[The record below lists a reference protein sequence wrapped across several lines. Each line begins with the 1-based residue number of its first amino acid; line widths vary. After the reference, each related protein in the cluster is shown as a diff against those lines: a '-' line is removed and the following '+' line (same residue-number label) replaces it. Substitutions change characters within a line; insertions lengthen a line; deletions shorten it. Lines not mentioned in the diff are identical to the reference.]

1 MLLLSTLTS
10 GYTLRAAIRPASAE
24 RCVAARCDAD
34 RCYYGRVD
42 EDGNVLKGVAEVSQ
56 RQPDRHLA
64 RPRRQPSPHR
74 PCTPL
79 RTTPCTMPSQVEL
92 GPTVRPSVSLSP
104 SQVVAEQFKALSR
117 GRVGQDRD
125 GVSGI
130 DAALAFVAPN
140 IVEQRG
146 TGLNTRWLGGDGLWL
161 PDTRGTHACSA
172 DGASGCPGLR
182 SSHQAPLR

>member
-1 MLLLSTLTS
+1 MMLLLSTLTS

-56 RQPDRHLA
+56 WQPDRHLA

-104 SQVVAEQFKALSR
+104 SQVVTEQ
-117 GRVGQDRD
+117 
-125 GVSGI
+125 
-130 DAALAFVAPN
+130 
-140 IVEQRG
+140 
-146 TGLNTRWLGGDGLWL
+146 
-161 PDTRGTHACSA
+161 
-172 DGASGCPGLR
+172 
-182 SSHQAPLR
+182 